1 MIVLVLLLTVLVI
14 ATVLILIDVVDQRLR
29 DDVDNNYD

>member
-14 ATVLILIDVVDQRLR
+14 ATVLILIDVVDQRMRQNL
-29 DDVDNNYD
+29 D